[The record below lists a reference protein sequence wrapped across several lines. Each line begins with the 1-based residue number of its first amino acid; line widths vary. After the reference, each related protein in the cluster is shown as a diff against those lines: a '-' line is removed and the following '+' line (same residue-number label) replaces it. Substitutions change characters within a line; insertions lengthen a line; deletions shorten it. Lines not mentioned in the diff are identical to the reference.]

1 MAMKI
6 RKAIFAILFLAASS
20 VACQSNLLSNLFTRS
35 GDVLV
40 ADDFSNP
47 GSGWVT
53 LLDQSGFMD
62 YYNSGFR
69 MWINIP
75 GFNFV
80 STLPGD
86 YGDVRIDVDAARIG
100 GPDNNRFGVVCRFKD
115 VFNYYF
121 FLISSDG
128 YFGIGKVVNG
138 TTTHLGQDMMLY
150 NPSIQKGIAPNHL
163 QVECQGTTLTFYING
178 QPAGIAQDADLA
190 SGQVGLTAGAFNDT
204 GVDIFFDNFVVIKP

>member
-1 MAMKI
+1 MRI
-6 RKAIFAILFLAASS
+6 RKAILFLILLATSS
-20 VACQSNLLSNLFTRS
+20 LACQSTQLTNLFTRS
-35 GDVLV
+35 GDVLA

-53 LLDQSGFMD
+53 LLDQPGFMD

-69 MWINIP
+69 MWINTP
-75 GFNFV
+75 GYNFV
-80 STLPGD
+80 STLPAE

-100 GPDNNRFGVVCRFKD
+100 GPDNNRFGVVCRYQD
-115 VFNYYF
+115 VYNYYF
-121 FLISSDG
+121 FMISSDG

-138 TTTHLGQDMMLY
+138 TTTHLGQEMMLY
-150 NPSIQKGIAPNHL
+150 NPAIQKGIAPNHL
-163 QVECQGTTLTFYING
+163 QVVCQGKTLSLFING
-178 QPAGIAQDADLA
+178 QPAGIAEDGDLT